1 MGRRKTTH
9 VPPSA
14 AGVHHPRRV
23 AGELAKAGHKLTTEA
38 THHVLGATSKPTS
51 FVEEEKT
58 GGSLGNAQSSSNL
71 HGHLSVK
78 PSSTTNGGQTT
89 ALLARAS
96 VTSAGISHQLILPK
110 ANYPQNGLAGYTSS
124 RAGTTIAS
132 LVHSKMNGSSKTNLH
147 SKPMQIIVEDKENRR
162 DMVNRQ
168 SSSNPATIPQAPVLT
183 QTQQTSSTTSL
194 LKRSK
199 TSDPLRAPL
208 RQKEV
213 ATTVQ

>member
-132 LVHSKMNGSSKTNLH
+132 LVHSKINGSSKTNLH

-168 SSSNPATIPQAPVLT
+168 SSSNAATIPQAPVLT
-183 QTQQTSSTTSL
+183 QTQ
-194 LKRSK
+194 
-199 TSDPLRAPL
+199 
-208 RQKEV
+208 
-213 ATTVQ
+213 